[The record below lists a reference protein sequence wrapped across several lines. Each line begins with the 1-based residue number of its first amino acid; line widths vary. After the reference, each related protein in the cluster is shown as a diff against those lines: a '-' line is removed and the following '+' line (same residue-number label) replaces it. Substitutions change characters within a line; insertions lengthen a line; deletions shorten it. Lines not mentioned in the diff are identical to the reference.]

1 MERLKLP
8 LSLDDAVKLAHE
20 AIAECGD
27 VFYDP
32 DEFGDSELTNERM
45 FEYVADTIARKILQ
59 GVSLALDRIE
69 SGQWP

>member
-20 AIAECGD
+20 AIDECGD

-45 FEYVADTIARKILQ
+45 FEYIADTIARKILQ